1 MVCLTNLTTV
11 DTTQMTTQAGTM
23 YQLEGRLLEVCSCDV
38 LCPCW
43 VGADPDG
50 GTCDAAVGWHIDAG
64 TIQRVDVS
72 GLTIALS
79 AHIPGNILKGN
90 WRALVYVD
98 DKATPAQQDAPLS
111 VFTGKLGGPI
121 ADLAALI
128 GEVVG
133 VERVPI
139 TFTVEKGRGTLAIGQ
154 TVQAELVPFTGPTGE
169 ATTLHESVFSTIPG
183 SPAYVSR
190 AEHYSSKVP
199 ALGHD
204 LSLQNHNA
212 VQGSFRFVA

>member
-1 MVCLTNLTTV
+1 
-11 DTTQMTTQAGTM
+11 MTTQVGTT
-23 YQLEGRLLEVCSCDV
+23 YQLEGRLLEVCTCGV

-50 GTCDAAVGWHIDAG
+50 GTCDTTIGWHIDSGA
-64 TIQRVDVS
+64 IQGVDVS

-79 AHIPGNILKGN
+79 AHVPGNILKGN

-98 DKATPAQQDAPLS
+98 DQATPAQQDALLS

-139 TFTVEKGRGTLAIGQ
+139 TFTIQQGKGTLVIGQ
-154 TVQAELVPFTGPTGE
+154 RVQAELVPLTGPTGE
-169 ATTLHESVFSTIPG
+169 PTTLHESVFSTIPG
-183 SPAYVSR
+183 SPAYVGR
-190 AEHYSSKVP
+190 AQYYRSKVP

-204 LSLQNHNA
+204 LDLQNHNA
-212 VQGSFRFVA
+212 IQGTFRFDA

>member
-1 MVCLTNLTTV
+1 
-11 DTTQMTTQAGTM
+11 MTTQVGTT
-23 YQLEGRLLEVCSCDV
+23 YQLEGRLLEVCTCGV

-50 GTCDAAVGWHIDAG
+50 GTCDTTIGWHIDSGA
-64 TIQRVDVS
+64 IQGVDVS

-79 AHIPGNILKGN
+79 AHVPGNILKGN

-98 DKATPAQQDAPLS
+98 DQATPAQQDALLS

-139 TFTVEKGRGTLAIGQ
+139 TFTIQQGKGTLIIGQ
-154 TVQAELVPFTGPTGE
+154 RVQAELVPLILPLEGAG
-169 ATTLHESVFSTIPG
+169 AGARPG
-183 SPAYVSR
+183 R
-190 AEHYSSKVP
+190 AEP
-199 ALGHD
+199 
-204 LSLQNHNA
+204 
-212 VQGSFRFVA
+212 

>member
-1 MVCLTNLTTV
+1 
-11 DTTQMTTQAGTM
+11 MTTQTGTT
-23 YQLEGRLLEVCSCDV
+23 YQLEGRLLEVCTCDV

-50 GTCDAAVGWHIDAG
+50 GTCDSAVGWHIDRG
-64 TIQRVDVS
+64 TIQGVDVS
-72 GLTIALS
+72 GLTFAIS
-79 AHIPGNILKGN
+79 VHIPGNIFQGN
-90 WRALVYVD
+90 WKVLAYVD
-98 DKATPAQQDAPLS
+98 DKATQAQQDALLS

-139 TFTVEKGRGTLAIGQ
+139 IFTVEGGKGTLALGQ
-154 TVQAELVPFTGPTGE
+154 TVHAEMAPFTGPTGE

-190 AEHYSSKVP
+190 AEHFRSLVP

-204 LSLQNHNA
+204 VNLQNHNA
-212 VQGSFRFVA
+212 IQGIFHFAA

>member
-1 MVCLTNLTTV
+1 
-11 DTTQMTTQAGTM
+11 MTTQAGTT

-50 GTCDAAVGWHIDAG
+50 GTCDTAIGWHIDSG
-64 TIQRVDVS
+64 TIQGVDVS
-72 GLTIALS
+72 GLTIAIS

-90 WRALVYVD
+90 WRVLVYVD
-98 DKATPAQQDAPLS
+98 DKATQAQQDALLS

-121 ADLAALI
+121 ADLAALM

-139 TFTVEKGRGTLAIGQ
+139 TFTVQEGKGTLTIGQ

-169 ATTLHESVFSTIPG
+169 PTTLYESVFSTIPG

-190 AEHYSSKVP
+190 AEHYSSQVP

-212 VQGSFRFVA
+212 IQGTFRFVA

>member
-1 MVCLTNLTTV
+1 
-11 DTTQMTTQAGTM
+11 MTTTARTK
-23 YQLEGRLLEVCSCDV
+23 YQLDGRLFEVCSCGV

-43 VGADPDG
+43 IGADPDG
-50 GTCDAAVGWHIDAG
+50 GTCDAAIGWHIDTG
-64 TIQRVDVS
+64 TIQGVDVS

-98 DKATPAQQDAPLS
+98 EKSTQAQQDALLS

-139 TFTVEKGRGTLAIGQ
+139 TFTLDKGKGTLMIGQ
-154 TVQAELVPFTGPTGE
+154 RVQAEIVPFTGPTGE

-190 AEHYSSKVP
+190 AT
-199 ALGHD
+199 
-204 LSLQNHNA
+204 
-212 VQGSFRFVA
+212 

>member
-1 MVCLTNLTTV
+1 
-11 DTTQMTTQAGTM
+11 MTTSAGTT
-23 YQLEGRLLEVCSCDV
+23 YYLEGRLLEVCSCDV

-50 GTCDAAVGWHIDAG
+50 GTCDAAVGWHIDSG
-64 TIQRVDVS
+64 TIQGVDVS
-72 GLTIALS
+72 GLTIAMS
-79 AHIPGNILKGN
+79 AHIPGNILQGN
-90 WRALVYVD
+90 WKVLVYVD
-98 DKATPAQQDAPLS
+98 DKATAEQQDALIS

-121 ADLAALI
+121 ADTAALI

-139 TFTVEKGRGTLAIGQ
+139 TFTVNKGQGTLAIGQ
-154 TVQAELVPFTGPTGE
+154 TVHAELVPFTGPTGE

-190 AEHYSSKVP
+190 AEHYRSQVP

-204 LSLQNHNA
+204 LALQGHNA
-212 VQGSFRFVA
+212 IQGSFHFTA

>member
-1 MVCLTNLTTV
+1 
-11 DTTQMTTQAGTM
+11 MTTTAGTT

-50 GTCDAAVGWHIDAG
+50 GTCDTAIGWHIDSG
-64 TIQRVDVS
+64 TIQGVDVS
-72 GLTIALS
+72 GLTIAIS

-90 WRALVYVD
+90 WRVLVYVD
-98 DKATPAQQDAPLS
+98 DKATQAQQDALLA

-121 ADLAALI
+121 ADLAALM

-139 TFTVEKGRGTLAIGQ
+139 TFTVQKGKGTLAIGQ
-154 TVQAELVPFTGPTGE
+154 RVPAELVPFTGPTGR
-169 ATTLHESVFSTIPG
+169 ATTLHETICSTITG
-183 SPAYVSR
+183 SHAT
-190 AEHYSSKVP
+190 
-199 ALGHD
+199 
-204 LSLQNHNA
+204 
-212 VQGSFRFVA
+212 GSH

>member
-1 MVCLTNLTTV
+1 
-11 DTTQMTTQAGTM
+11 MTTQAGTT
-23 YQLEGRLLEVCSCDV
+23 YQLEGRLLEVCSCGV

-50 GTCDAAVGWHIDAG
+50 GTCDAAVGWHIDRG
-64 TIQRVDVS
+64 TIQDVDVS
-72 GLTIALS
+72 GLTIAIS

-98 DKATPAQQDAPLS
+98 DQATPAQQDALLS
-111 VFTGKLGGPI
+111 VWTGKLGGPI

-139 TFTVEKGRGTLAIGQ
+139 TFTVQQGKGTLIIGQ
-154 TVQAELVPFTGPTGE
+154 TVEAELVPFTGPTGE
-169 ATTLHESVFSTIPG
+169 ATTLNESVFSTIPG

-190 AEHYSSKVP
+190 AEHYRSTVP

-204 LSLQNHNA
+204 LNLQNHNA

>member
-1 MVCLTNLTTV
+1 
-11 DTTQMTTQAGTM
+11 MTTTPGTK

-50 GTCDAAVGWHIDAG
+50 GTCDSALGWHIDSG
-64 TIQRVDVS
+64 TIQGVNVS
-72 GLTIALS
+72 GLTIGLS

-90 WRALVYVD
+90 WRALAYVD
-98 DKATPAQQDAPLS
+98 DKATPAQQEALLS
-111 VFTGKLGGPI
+111 AFTGQLGGPI
-121 ADLAALI
+121 ADLAGLI

-139 TFTVEKGRGTLAIGQ
+139 TFTVDKGKGTFLIGQ
-154 TVQAELVPFTGPTGE
+154 TVRAEIVPLTGPTGE
-169 ATTLHESVFSTIPG
+169 ATTLHESIFSTIPG
-183 SPAYVSR
+183 SPAYVSK
-190 AEHYSSKVP
+190 AEQYTSQIP

-204 LSLQNHNA
+204 VSLQNHNA
-212 VQGSFRFVA
+212 VEGPFHFVA

>member
-1 MVCLTNLTTV
+1 
-11 DTTQMTTQAGTM
+11 
-23 YQLEGRLLEVCSCDV
+23 
-38 LCPCW
+38 
-43 VGADPDG
+43 VGADPDW
-50 GTCDAAVGWHIDAG
+50 GTCDAAIGRHIDRG
-64 TIQRVDVS
+64 TIQGVDVS

-90 WRALVYVD
+90 WQALVYVD
-98 DKATPAQQDAPLS
+98 VQATQAQQDALSS

-139 TFTVEKGRGTLAIGQ
+139 TFTVQQGKGTLIIGQ
-154 TVQAELVPFTGPTGE
+154 RVQAELVPFTGPMGE
-169 ATTLHESVFSTIPG
+169 PTTLHESVFSTIPG

-199 ALGHD
+199 ELGHD
-204 LSLQNHNA
+204 LSLQSHNA
-212 VQGSFRFVA
+212 IPGSFRFVA

>member
-1 MVCLTNLTTV
+1 M
-11 DTTQMTTQAGTM
+11 QMTTTAGTT
-23 YQLEGRLLEVCSCDV
+23 YQLEGRLLEVCSCGV

-43 VGADPDG
+43 VGADPDW
-50 GTCDAAVGWHIDAG
+50 GTCDAAIGWHIDSG
-64 TIQRVDVS
+64 TIQGVDVS

-79 AHIPGNILKGN
+79 AHIPGNVLKGN

-98 DKATPAQQDAPLS
+98 DQATQAQQDALLS

-121 ADLAALI
+121 ADLVSLI

-139 TFTVEKGRGTLAIGQ
+139 TFTVDKGRGTLIIGQ
-154 TVQAELVPFTGPTGE
+154 RVQAELVPLTGPTGE
-169 ATTLHESVFSTIPG
+169 LTTLHESVFSTIPG
-183 SPAYVSR
+183 SPAYVSK
-190 AEHYSSKVP
+190 AVHYKSQVP

-204 LSLQNHNA
+204 LTLQNHNA
-212 VQGSFRFVA
+212 IQGIFRFVV

>member
-1 MVCLTNLTTV
+1 
-11 DTTQMTTQAGTM
+11 MTTQAGTT
-23 YQLEGRLLEVCSCDV
+23 YQLEGRLVEVCSCGV

-50 GTCDAAVGWHIDAG
+50 GTCDAAVGWHIDRG
-64 TIQRVDVS
+64 TIQDVDVS
-72 GLTIALS
+72 GLTIAIS

-98 DKATPAQQDAPLS
+98 DQATPAQQDALLS
-111 VFTGKLGGPI
+111 VWTGKLGGPI

-139 TFTVEKGRGTLAIGQ
+139 TFTVQQGKGTLIIGQ
-154 TVQAELVPFTGPTGE
+154 TVEAELVPFTGPTGE
-169 ATTLHESVFSTIPG
+169 ATTLNESVFSTIPG

-190 AEHYSSKVP
+190 AEHYRSTVP

-204 LSLQNHNA
+204 LNLQNHNA